1 MVYSDVAI
9 ESGNIS
15 NLQKLIGAIVD
26 FLCAYAGVWRLAS
39 DFWRERSF
47 QRKSDLIML
56 MILKLLEIVF
66 PLKQVL

>member
-26 FLCAYAGVWRLAS
+26 FTHAYTGV
-39 DFWRERSF
+39 
-47 QRKSDLIML
+47 K
-56 MILKLLEIVF
+56 
-66 PLKQVL
+66 